1 MTRRAHGGETVVVD
15 DQPETRYTTL
25 GKDRIAYQVFGEGP
39 PDVVYMS
46 AMGEAIDA
54 RWEWP
59 PYASFLRRL
68 GSFSRLIMFDR
79 RGIGAS
85 DPLAQEGVSTWEGWA
100 DDVRT
105 VLDEVGSERATIL
118 GTQETG
124 PIAILFA
131 ATQPERTQALVLV
144 NTGACARRDPDYPWG
159 MSAAEAENV
168 HTLIE
173 ERWGTEALGEL
184 AGADSAG
191 DRAYLRWVAKATR
204 MSCSPREAGLY
215 LRWVFVMDV
224 RSVLHT
230 IRVPTLVLHRT
241 DIAMTTIDQGRYMA
255 DHIPGARFV
264 EVPGNHI
271 SPYNKPSAPILDHIE
286 EFLTGVSP
294 TAESDRALAAVLFTD
309 IVGSTERASALGDR
323 RWRALLETHDG
334 VSRTIIEQHR
344 GRLIKTTGDG
354 VLATFDGPGRAIR
367 GAFALRDALHPLGIE
382 IRAGLHTGEI
392 ELREGDVGGIG
403 VHVAARVLD
412 YAGAGE
418 LVVSGAVPLLVTG
431 SGLTFDDR
439 GEHELKGIPGTWR
452 LFAVEG

>member
-1 MTRRAHGGETVVVD
+1 MQHGPSQMTPRPSGGKTVVVD
-15 DQPETRYTTL
+15 DQPETHYTTL

-79 RGIGAS
+79 RGMGAS
-85 DPLAQEGVSTWEGWA
+85 DPLPQEGVSPWEGWV

-118 GTQETG
+118 GTQEAG

-144 NTGACARRDPDYPWG
+144 NANAYSTL
-159 MSAAEAENV
+159 SAADSENV
-168 HTLIE
+168 NTLIE

-184 AGADSAG
+184 GGADSSG
-191 DRAYLRWVAKATR
+191 DRAYLRWAAKTTR
-204 MSCSPREAGLY
+204 MSCSPREVGVY
-215 LRWVFVMDV
+215 LRWINMMDV
-224 RSVLHT
+224 RSVLPT
-230 IRVPTLVLHRT
+230 IRVPTLVLHRK
-241 DIAMTTIDQGRYMA
+241 DVAMTTIDQGLYIA
-255 DHIPGARFV
+255 GDIPGARFV

-294 TAESDRALAAVLFTD
+294 NAESDRALAAVLFTD
-309 IVGSTERASALGDR
+309 IIGSTERASALGDR

-382 IRAGLHTGEI
+382 IRGGLHTGEI

>member
-1 MTRRAHGGETVVVD
+1 MGARLLVVD
-15 DQPETRYTTL
+15 DQPETRYATL

-39 PDVVYMS
+39 PDVIYMS

-59 PYASFLRRL
+59 PYRAFFVASARSA
-68 GSFSRLIMFDR
+68 GSSCSIGGGM
-79 RGIGAS
+79 GAS
-85 DPLAQEGVSTWEGWA
+85 DPLGQDGVSTWEGWA
-100 DDVRT
+100 DDVHT
-105 VLDEVGSERATIL
+105 VLDEVGSEHATIL
-118 GTQETG
+118 GTQEAG

-144 NTGACARRDPDYPWG
+144 NANAFSSLSDAD
-159 MSAAEAENV
+159 SENV
-168 HTLIE
+168 NTLIE

-184 AGADSAG
+184 GGADSAG
-191 DRAYLRWVAKATR
+191 DRAYLRWVAKSTR
-204 MSCSPREAGLY
+204 MSCSPREVGLY
-215 LRWVFVMDV
+215 LRWINMMDV
-224 RSVLHT
+224 RSVLPT
-230 IRVPTLVLHRT
+230 IRVPTLVLHRK
-241 DIAMTTIDQGRYMA
+241 DVAMTTIDQGRYIA

-271 SPYNKPSAPILDHIE
+271 SPYNKPSGPILDHIE

-294 TAESDRALAAVLFTD
+294 NAESDRVLAAVLFTD

-323 RWRALLETHDG
+323 QWRALLETHDG
-334 VSRTIIEQHR
+334 VARTIIEQHR